1 MGEMQRDSRFDSGW
15 PVALVFGLMAVFIL
29 GLTQTGQQLQAE
41 MSSSL
46 RSVLHGPVTPAL
58 PARPQV
64 LVVTQNPDDEANI
77 IMTVNPRGYQVV
89 VAETTAIARAILRSN
104 ASRIGVVVIDTE
116 LAGAESVTT
125 LAQSLLPGEKVIK
138 LRRNHGPTDIAVLLL
153 AAI

>member
-46 RSVLHGPVTPAL
+46 RSVLHGPVAPAL